1 MYYRMKRVQRNKKDH
16 DVHFEINN
24 RSSIASARQARIIMY
39 TGTVGI
45 LLKIWHILTT
55 FQVSNDQKEFHFDM
69 TLASRLSDTSSNL
82 LMMMPSGFPGEKG
95 HWSFSF
101 Q

>member
-1 MYYRMKRVQRNKKDH
+1 M
-16 DVHFEINN
+16 HFKINN
-24 RSSIASARQARIIMY
+24 CSSIASARQARIIMY

-45 LLKIWHILTT
+45 LLKKIWHILTT
-55 FQVSNDQKEFHFDM
+55 FQVSNDQKEFQFDM

-82 LMMMPSGFPGEKG
+82 LMMKPSGFPGEKG